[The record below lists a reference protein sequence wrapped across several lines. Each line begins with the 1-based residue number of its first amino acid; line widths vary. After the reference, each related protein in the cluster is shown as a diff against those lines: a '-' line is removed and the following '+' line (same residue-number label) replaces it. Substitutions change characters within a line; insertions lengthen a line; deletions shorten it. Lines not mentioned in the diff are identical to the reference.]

1 MTKNILLFALTLC
14 AATLFGQQFKGGLTA
29 GLVGSQVA
37 GDNFSGYKKAGL
49 FAGGFVT
56 LSLSPT
62 SSLQMELTYFQKG
75 SRENPTEDNNYVSYL
90 LRVNYIELPLLY
102 QYHAGRFVIEAGPSG
117 GFLAGYYEEDNY
129 NVGNDIKTMS
139 RVTLQINLGV
149 ALQLSPNWSAF
160 LRTNNSLFNIRK
172 QNKDGDVHRF
182 WDYGQYNDAL
192 VLGIRYLI

>member
-1 MTKNILLFALTLC
+1 MTKNILLFALMVWTT
-14 AATLFGQQFKGGLTA
+14 TLFGQQFKGGLTA

-129 NVGNDIKTMS
+129 NVGNDINSMS
-139 RVTLQINLGV
+139 RITLQINLGV
-149 ALQLSPNWSAF
+149 ALQLSSNWSAF
-160 LRTNNSLFNIRK
+160 LRTNDSLFNIRK

-192 VLGIRYLI
+192 ILGIRYLI